1 MDIPTYISFVA
12 PAIKFV
18 EKRFEP
24 PVVPAVPTLVPADSL
39 LHHSHTTE
47 LIDNM
52 NEEYREGREFIE
64 KLADTAS
71 WYDGSKG
78 NIVDSWV

>member
-1 MDIPTYISFVA
+1 MEIPIYIRFVA
-12 PAIKFV
+12 PVIKTV
-18 EKRFEP
+18 GKRFDP
-24 PVVPAVPTLVPADSL
+24 PVIPEVPTLVPADSL

-52 NEEYREGREFIE
+52 NEEYREGREFIQNM
-64 KLADTAS
+64 ANTAS

-78 NIVDSWV
+78 NIVNSWA